1 MNMDSDPTTS
11 SLVELA
17 QAIAL
22 RKLSAREVALAHLE
36 RIDQLDGF
44 VASFVSVDR
53 EGALAAADRADAA
66 VARGEKLGP
75 LHGVPLAHKDMF
87 DRAGA
92 TVACGSKIRQNY
104 VPTQTAT
111 VLKRLDDAG
120 AISLGALAM
129 VEFAMGPHGY
139 NANLRQCR
147 NPWALDHVPCGSS
160 SGSGVAVAS
169 HFVAG
174 SLGSDTGGSVRCP
187 ASACGVVGLL
197 PTYSRVSRH
206 GAMPMSPSLDSVG
219 PLARTARDC
228 ARLMNAIAGRDP
240 LDATSSDAPTQDYE
254 ATLETPIKGL
264 RVGVPTNYF
273 GEGVSREVE
282 SRLAESLALLRAQ
295 GATIVEIPIPS
306 WIENVADLH
315 PLIMK
320 AEGAANHHLWMR
332 AFPER
337 YSTEV
342 RNRLQAGFFIPAVDY
357 IQALKLRGG
366 FLREFVDAVFSKVDV
381 LHTPV
386 LPRAAPTIAETTTAD
401 GPSYLAMVVSL
412 TRNTKVVNYLGL
424 PAISVPC
431 GFTASGL
438 PISFQLIGRPF
449 SEALLLRIAHRYQME
464 TDWRLPTPDIENW
477 HSRREEGSATATDQ
491 RLRSPPAR

>member
-1 MNMDSDPTTS
+1 METDPTTL

-17 QAIAL
+17 QAIAQ
-22 RKLSAREVALAHLE
+22 RKMSAREVTKAHLD
-36 RIDQLDGF
+36 RIDRLDPH
-44 VASFVSVDR
+44 VASFVSVDS
-53 EGALAAADRADAA
+53 EGAMAAADDADAA

-87 DRAGA
+87 YRSG
-92 TVACGSKIRQNY
+92 TSVACGSKVRKDF
-104 VPTQTAT
+104 VPTNTAT

-120 AISLGALAM
+120 AISLGSLAM

-169 HFVAG
+169 RFVAG
-174 SLGSDTGGSVRCP
+174 SLGSDTGGSIRCP

-206 GAMPMSPSLDSVG
+206 GVMPMSVSLDSIG
-219 PLARTARDC
+219 PLARTAEDC
-228 ARLMNAIAGRDP
+228 ARLMNVIAGRDP
-240 LDATSSDAPTQDYE
+240 ADGTSSDVPTPDYE
-254 ATLETPIKGL
+254 AGLDRPIKGL
-264 RVGVPTNYF
+264 RIGVPSNYF
-273 GEGVSREVE
+273 SEGVSSEVE
-282 SRLAESLALLRAQ
+282 ASLADSLDVLRSQ
-295 GATIVEIPIPS
+295 GAIIVEIAMPLS
-306 WIENVADLH
+306 IESVAELH
-315 PLIMK
+315 PMVMK

-332 AFPER
+332 EFPDR
-337 YSTEV
+337 YSSEV
-342 RNRLQAGFFIPAVDY
+342 RQRLQAGFFVPAVDY

-366 FLREFVDAVFSKVDV
+366 FLREFGDAIFSKVDV

-386 LPRAAPTIAETTTAD
+386 LPRAAPTITETTTAD
-401 GPSYLAMVVSL
+401 GPAYLSMVVSL
-412 TRNTKVVNYLGL
+412 TRNTKIVNYLGL

-431 GFTASGL
+431 GVTGGGL

-449 SEALLLRIAHRYQME
+449 SEALLLRIAHTYQKE
-464 TDWRLPTPDIENW
+464 TDWRVRTLEFDWPNDGQPDTV
-477 HSRREEGSATATDQ
+477 SSATE
-491 RLRSPPAR
+491 LARPGA